1 VQVRHPLRVISTLLR
16 RCYAW
21 DPIWEWIHS
30 LRGFEEICRALTPLV
45 SY

>member
-16 RCYAW
+16 RCYEW
-21 DPIWEWIHS
+21 DPIWAWIHS
-30 LRGFEEICRALTPLV
+30 LRGFEEICPALTPLV